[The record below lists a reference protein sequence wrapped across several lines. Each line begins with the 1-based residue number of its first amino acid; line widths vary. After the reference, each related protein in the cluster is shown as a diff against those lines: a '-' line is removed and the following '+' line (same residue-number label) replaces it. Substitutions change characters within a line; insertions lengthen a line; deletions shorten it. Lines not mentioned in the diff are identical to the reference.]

1 MADTIA
7 TSVFLFGG
15 LPAGMLVDRFGPV
28 TGAVVAGSSMCLSS
42 LALGLLPASADY
54 LYALPFALL
63 AAGGSMTFFSSM
75 KVAFIL
81 PHLQITILA
90 AVNVLF
96 DVSAGFPLLFYTLYS
111 LGISRAT
118 VFSAYGGYTV
128 VLYASWAM
136 LFFRQISKAPPLPAS
151 SNAEATQA
159 ANKKPIEVILPI
171 DPDCTLVKAL
181 ASRQFLMPFFGWY
194 LVHQVRCNLY
204 LGSAKYML
212 RALGDTDDTFM
223 AVFTTAL
230 SSAAFFVSPAG
241 SAPGQHTPAVSLSA

>member
-1 MADTIA
+1 MVDTIA

-28 TGAVVAGSSMCLSS
+28 VGAAVAGSSMCLSS
-42 LALGLLPASADY
+42 LGLGFLPASANY
-54 LYALPFALL
+54 LYAIPFALL

-81 PHLQITILA
+81 PHLQTTILT

-111 LGISRAT
+111 LGISKAT
-118 VFSAYGGYTV
+118 MFSTYGFYTV
-128 VLYASWAM
+128 VLYVSWAT
-136 LFFRQISKAPPLPAS
+136 LFHRQTNKPPPPATS
-151 SNAEATQA
+151 SDA
-159 ANKKPIEVILPI
+159 ADESTSAAADKKPVELIVPV
-171 DPDCTLVKAL
+171 DPDCTLKQAL
-181 ASRQFLMPFFGWY
+181 ASRQFLMPFIGWY

-212 RALGDTDDTFM
+212 RALGDADDTYM
-223 AVFTTAL
+223 ALFTTAL
-230 SSAAFFVSPAG
+230 SSAAFFVFQRDSHLPAQSKG
-241 SAPGQHTPAVSLSA
+241 